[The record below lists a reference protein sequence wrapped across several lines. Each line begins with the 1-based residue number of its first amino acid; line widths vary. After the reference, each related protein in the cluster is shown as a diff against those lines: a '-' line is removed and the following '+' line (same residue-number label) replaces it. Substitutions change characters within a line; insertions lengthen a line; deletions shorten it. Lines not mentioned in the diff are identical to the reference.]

1 MKAKLTTL
9 ATAACALLLAV
20 PAMAANQPAA
30 KTNKQ
35 TTKTA
40 VRSAWRPETLS
51 GTIAMV
57 DPARKLV
64 VVVTTPDG
72 TPFDMVLTS
81 RTRIKSGDQAITL
94 NQLTGDTDKSVS
106 VRFTPE
112 RRGDVA
118 RSIQIGG

>member
-1 MKAKLTTL
+1 MNAKLTTL

-64 VVVTTPDG
+64 VVTTPDG

-81 RTRIKSGDQAITL
+81 GTRIKSGDQAITL

>member
-1 MKAKLTTL
+1 MKAILTTL
-9 ATAACALLLAV
+9 ATAACALLVAI
-20 PAMAANQPAA
+20 PATAANQPAA
-30 KTNKQ
+30 KTGKA

-40 VRSAWRPETLS
+40 VRSVWRPETLS
-51 GTIAMV
+51 GKIAMV

-64 VVVTTPDG
+64 VVTAPDG

-81 RTRIKSGDQAITL
+81 KTRIKSGDQAITL
-94 NQLTGDTDKSVS
+94 NQLSGDKDQSVS

-118 RSIQIGG
+118 RSIRIGG